1 MTVPYGSF
9 RGDIVWN
16 VGTGYF
22 GCRDRDGNFCIDMF
36 KDTAALPQ
44 LKMIEIKLSQG
55 CEHALLCPANL
66 AVPNRRLYC
75 SYRYNNHVCVV
86 QGEAWTRWDFTTLE
100 AH

>member
-1 MTVPYGSF
+1 MTVRSGPF

-44 LKMIEIKLSQG
+44 LKMVEIKLSQG
-55 CEHALLCPANL
+55 CEHALSRPSYSAKVPTAVQLDTKILCATAGRNL
-66 AVPNRRLYC
+66 DTVGFYHAPSSLI
-75 SYRYNNHVCVV
+75 
-86 QGEAWTRWDFTTLE
+86 
-100 AH
+100 

>member
-1 MTVPYGSF
+1 MTVRSGPF

-44 LKMIEIKLSQG
+44 LKMVEINIHDEQKHEDQQRKPRPNSTTTATAKTLSQG
-55 CEHALLCPANL
+55 
-66 AVPNRRLYC
+66 
-75 SYRYNNHVCVV
+75 
-86 QGEAWTRWDFTTLE
+86 
-100 AH
+100 